1 MSEWTVVGVVIAL
14 IGFAASIVGPV
25 VKLNTSITKLT
36 VTMDTLASRLIKIES
51 DNHDSHKRLWQ
62 HNDEQ
67 DDKLADHE
75 HRIKVMEGK

>member
-36 VTMDTLASRLIKIES
+36 VTMDNVSARLGKIEA

-62 HNDEQ
+62 HNDQQ